1 MPSIRKRCALVPAD
15 PVLVIDA
22 GTSSLRAV
30 AVTPGGQVSIVAE
43 AAWPMFTPA
52 DGEPFGREF
61 EAREV
66 LASLGGLLDRAK
78 GGRFGAVAF
87 TGQRE
92 GLVFLDEQRKPL
104 LISPNVDARA
114 SAEGIEIDAQ
124 HAGGVYAVTG
134 HLPSLVQASP
144 FGSRPGAGPT
154 RIRVARASRACPAT
168 PVGAL
173 SGRRDSNPRPQ
184 PWQGCALPTEP
195 RPQRASAY
203 QSRTENRPPGFPRPG
218 RIGQP
223 PATCSA
229 AFLSSPSASLTCWA
243 RSQTRGTA
251 SLPTTMPKY
260 IEPM

>member
-30 AVTPGGQVSIVAE
+30 AVTPGGQASIVAE

-87 TGQRE
+87 TGQRG
-92 GLVFLDEQRKPL
+92 GLVFLDEQRKPV

-124 HAGGVYAVTG
+124 HAGGVYGVTG
-134 HLPSLVQASP
+134 HLPSLMQASAKLTWLRAN
-144 FGSRPGAGPT
+144 RPGDAERVRCVLPLSDWLASTLTGIVATSHSLAAENGLLDVTT
-154 RIRVARASRACPAT
+154 RDLASSLLGRLGLDPSLVPPLVSDGAIVGEAT
-168 PVGAL
+168 TGGFASIPV
-173 SGRRDSNPRPQ
+173 
-184 PWQGCALPTEP
+184 
-195 RPQRASAY
+195 
-203 QSRTENRPPGFPRPG
+203 
-218 RIGQP
+218 
-223 PATCSA
+223 
-229 AFLSSPSASLTCWA
+229 
-243 RSQTRGTA
+243 
-251 SLPTTMPKY
+251 
-260 IEPM
+260 